1 MELFRDILYYS
12 LPALA
17 SLYVCGKLY
26 PKLNPDEESTLK
38 KGRVGVVYLLAC
50 LAAVA
55 GIFLLN
61 AFMWVTIGF
70 MAIMA

>member
-26 PKLNPDEESTLK
+26 PKLNPETQ
-38 KGRVGVVYLLAC
+38 KGRIGVVYLLAC